1 MAYYSS
7 PPLQYNIYL
16 PIALA
21 ATALPYALSHSG
33 PQAHLKEGQRPLQ
46 TALLGFALVIS
57 AVAGL
62 AVALGMGSGY
72 LFAAW
77 GVCAIVA
84 AGFVSVVSLPDSTC
98 IIFQE
103 PYVMVKTGVIY
114 EVRHSL

>member
-7 PPLQYNIYL
+7 PPLQYTIYL

-21 ATALPYALSHSG
+21 ATALPYALSHSA

-84 AGFVSVVSLPDSTC
+84 AGFVSVVSLPDSTSC
-98 IIFQE
+98 IIFQGPSVPASKACLME
-103 PYVMVKTGVIY
+103 
-114 EVRHSL
+114 